1 MFLDDKDTVFYIVKT
16 MYFYFFNPKTE
27 TVALAHG
34 RLLFFL
40 KDQYFSKK
48 EPIIKFIIQTLCVPH
63 P

>member
-1 MFLDDKDTVFYIVKT
+1 
-16 MYFYFFNPKTE
+16 MYFYFFNPTTE